1 MSAAQSTKQTT
12 PLTKPQT
19 QTQSQAD
26 QRPKPQSA
34 RQPEQRAE
42 PHAPA
47 EAAWSTDA
55 ERWQAVAARDTGADG
70 AFFYAVRTTGVFCRP
85 SCASRLPLRENIEFF
100 AAADAARAAG
110 YRECKRCRPGGLP
123 RELEVVRRACA
134 ALDADPQ
141 QRLTLAQLSDAVHL
155 SPFHLQRLFKR
166 VLGVSPRQYQAARR
180 GAVLRDALG
189 EGADVTRAS
198 ADAGFGSSSRLYHS
212 VPGELG
218 MAPSAYRRKG
228 AGRTIRYGCAPT
240 PLGRVLVAATE
251 KGICRIAF
259 DDDDKALVGAL
270 QSDFANAQCV
280 EDNAAVAPF
289 VAQIDAYL
297 HGRRDRFDLPLD
309 IAPTAFQQR
318 VWDALQRIPYGETR
332 SYTQIAQT
340 LGTPQAVRAV
350 ASACASNPVALAI
363 PCHRVVQKG
372 GSLAGYRWGLTRK
385 AALIDAE
392 ARAGEIGHAES
403 CPAPAAS
410 PSGAG
415 DRDER
420 QDRPSHPSRPSPMN
434 HSDRVDRSES
444 ADHADRTHRA
454 GSRRTDTPET
464 AA

>member
-1 MSAAQSTKQTT
+1 MSAVPNQQ
-12 PLTKPQT
+12 PVKP
-19 QTQSQAD
+19 AV
-26 QRPKPQSA
+26 
-34 RQPEQRAE
+34 
-42 PHAPA
+42 APND
-47 EAAWSTDA
+47 EWTNDAA
-55 ERWQAVAARDTGADG
+55 RWQAVTTRDARADG

-85 SCASRLPLRENIEFF
+85 SCASRLPRRENIEFF
-100 AAADAARAAG
+100 VDADGARAAG

-123 RELEVVRRACA
+123 RELEIVRRACA

-141 QRLTLAQLSDAVHL
+141 QRLTLAQLGDAVHL

-189 EGADVTRAS
+189 EGTDVTRAS

-228 AGRTIRYGCAPT
+228 AGLTIRYACAPT
-240 PLGRVLVAATE
+240 PIGFVMIAATE

-259 DDDDKALVGAL
+259 DDNATTLAAALAT
-270 QSDFANAQCV
+270 DFENAQCI
-280 EDNAAVAPF
+280 EDEAAIAPF

-297 HGRRDRFDLPLD
+297 HGRRERFDLPLD
-309 IAPTAFQQR
+309 IGATAFQQR

-332 SYTQIAQT
+332 SYTQIAET
-340 LGTPQAVRAV
+340 VGSPRAVRAV

-372 GSLAGYRWGLTRK
+372 GSLAGYRWGLERK

-392 ARAGEIGHAES
+392 ARAGEIRTAAANADTMQASGRAAR
-403 CPAPAAS
+403 PAK
-410 PSGAG
+410 GAK
-415 DRDER
+415 R
-420 QDRPSHPSRPSPMN
+420 QQSNPN
-434 HSDRVDRSES
+434 
-444 ADHADRTHRA
+444 RTR
-454 GSRRTDTPET
+454 TPET

>member
-1 MSAAQSTKQTT
+1 MSATQ
-12 PLTKPQT
+12 PTKPT
-19 QTQSQAD
+19 
-26 QRPKPQSA
+26 KPA
-34 RQPEQRAE
+34 RAE
-42 PHAPA
+42 RGAST
-47 EAAWSTDA
+47 AWSSDA
-55 ERWQAVAARDTGADG
+55 ERWRAVASRDVSADG

-100 AAADAARAAG
+100 ADADGARAAG

-123 RELEVVRRACA
+123 RELEIVQRACA

-180 GAVLRDALG
+180 GAVLRNALG
-189 EGADVTRAS
+189 EGTDVTRAS

-228 AGRTIRYGCAPT
+228 AGLTIRYGCAPT
-240 PLGRVLVAATE
+240 PLGRVLIASTD

-259 DDDDKALVGAL
+259 DDDVEALIGAL
-270 QSDFANAQCV
+270 KSDFANAQCV
-280 EDNAAVAPF
+280 EDEQAVAPF

-297 HGRRDRFDLPLD
+297 HGRRERFDLPLD
-309 IAPTAFQQR
+309 VAPTAFQQR

-332 SYTQIAQT
+332 SYSQLAEA
-340 LGTPQAVRAV
+340 LGAPRAVRAV

-385 AALIDAE
+385 AALLDAE
-392 ARAGEIGHAES
+392 ARAGEIQ
-403 CPAPAAS
+403 PAANAHDAHTD
-410 PSGAG
+410 G
-415 DRDER
+415 RHLR
-420 QDRPSHPSRPSPMN
+420 RN
-434 HSDRVDRSES
+434 RS
-444 ADHADRTHRA
+444 
-454 GSRRTDTPET
+454 DTPET
-464 AA
+464 TV